1 MKSMNRKL
9 VSIVVK
15 QSATSSKFLQS
26 LRNENIPLYGVRFK
40 EEKISFQVAY
50 HHLSVVRQAR
60 RKYRVKLTID
70 YVSPNRI
77 LQRDMVTFIGMLLLI
92 ALPIFF
98 TQYIW
103 KVEIEASTIEIE
115 DEVAQFLENEL
126 AIEMP
131 MRRQSFIED
140 NELRQRI
147 MEKFRMFSWIHITKQ
162 GSYITISPQLAPKL
176 EEKEQKLK
184 EQHLIASNSGVITH
198 FQISRGI
205 RKVEP
210 NMTVYEGDTLVSGVL
225 MHGEEYV
232 IVGAEG
238 EVFADYWLETTFSIP
253 KKVEMEVLVDYGW
266 EYGFNWGQL
275 KEVWVTKS
283 FEPIKTLIS
292 KSTYR
297 MFDKKTES
305 ISEEDIDSIILP
317 LLHEKMIRSLPLKS
331 TIKSEKL
338 LHVYTD
344 DDTVKGTVLF
354 LVNENIA
361 KPHPI
366 HQGE

>member
-1 MKSMNRKL
+1 MKSTNRRM
-9 VSIVVK
+9 VTISVK
-15 QSATSSKFLQS
+15 QSATSSKFLQA
-26 LRNENIPLYGVRFK
+26 LRNEQIPLYGVRFQG
-40 EEKISFQVAY
+40 EQINFQVAY

-60 RKYRVKLTID
+60 RKYRVKLTIE
-70 YVSPNRI
+70 YVFPNRI
-77 LQRDMVTFIGMLLLI
+77 LQRDLVTLIGMLVLLAI
-92 ALPIFF
+92 PIFL
-98 TQYIW
+98 TQFIW
-103 KVEIEASTIEIE
+103 KVEIEASTIELE
-115 DEVAQFLENEL
+115 DEVAEFLEKEL
-126 AIEMP
+126 AIQMP

-140 NELRQRI
+140 NALRQRI
-147 MEKFRMFSWIHITKQ
+147 MEKFRLFSWIHITKK
-162 GSYITISPQLAPKL
+162 GSYITISPQLAPKI
-176 EEKEQKLK
+176 ENKELALK

-225 MHGEEYV
+225 MHGDQYV

-253 KKVEMEVLVDYGW
+253 KKIEMEALVDYGW
-266 EYGFNWGQL
+266 EYGVNWDQL
-275 KEVWVTKS
+275 KQVWQTKS
-283 FEPIKTLIS
+283 FEPIKSFVS
-292 KSTYR
+292 KSPYR
-297 MFDKKTES
+297 MFEKKTET
-305 ISEEDIDSIILP
+305 ISEEDVDSIVLP

-344 DDTVKGTVLF
+344 DDTVKGKVLF